1 LPTRSFG
8 GLHIGW
14 SYLVKHDL
22 LGQFPDMFSRDKR
35 ERIER
40 VILTVAIFSFLVHL
54 AAILLVSSGVVV
66 TDLPVTLLSNPVSA
80 LYTPFSFI
88 LIYEVYLLIYY
99 LPQSLSTYINKQ
111 YEIILLIIMRRLFK
125 DLANLKI
132 TPEWFT
138 LKYDLQ
144 FTYDLASTLLLFF
157 LIYVFSTQSRLRY
170 GPMADQTELG
180 SGTKTYTRIKNV
192 IASGLV
198 PVVFVMALYSLVTWL
213 MGIYTDAALSTAT
226 FQDINGIF
234 FKQFFTL
241 LVIVDVVLL
250 LVSFYHTDKFHVI
263 MRNSGFVI
271 STILIRLSFNVEGL
285 MNNILV
291 IVAVLFGLCIL
302 LIYNQYERR
311 DAHLN

>member
-1 LPTRSFG
+1 
-8 GLHIGW
+8 
-14 SYLVKHDL
+14 VKHDL

-302 LIYNQYERR
+302 LIYNRYEQR
-311 DAHLN
+311 DAQMQ

>member
-1 LPTRSFG
+1 MK
-8 GLHIGW
+8 
-14 SYLVKHDL
+14 YDL
-22 LGQFPDMFSRDKR
+22 LGHLPDMFSRARR

-40 VILTVAIFSFLVHL
+40 VILTVAIVSFLVHL
-54 AAILLVSSGVVV
+54 AAILLVSSGVVA

-88 LIYEVYLLIYY
+88 LVYEVYLLIYY

-125 DLANLKI
+125 DLANLNI
-132 TPEWFT
+132 SPEWFSV
-138 LKYDLQ
+138 KYDLQ
-144 FTYDLASTLLLFF
+144 FTYDIASTLLLFF
-157 LIYVFSTQSRLRY
+157 LIYIFSTHSRMRF
-170 GPMADQTELG
+170 GPKADRTELG
-180 SGTKTYTRIKNV
+180 VGTKTYTRIKNI

-198 PVVFVMALYSLVTWL
+198 PIVFMMALYSFVTWL
-213 MGIYTDAALSTAT
+213 LGIFTDAASATAS

-241 LVIVDVVLL
+241 LVIIDVVLL
-250 LVSFYHTDKFHVI
+250 LVSFYHTDKFHVV

-271 STILIRLSFNVEGL
+271 STILIRLSFNVDGL

-291 IVAVLFGLCIL
+291 VTAVLFGLCIL
-302 LIYNQYERR
+302 LIYNRYERR
-311 DAHLN
+311 DAQLI

>member
-1 LPTRSFG
+1 MT
-8 GLHIGW
+8 
-14 SYLVKHDL
+14 HDL
-22 LGQFPDMFSRDKR
+22 LGRLPDMFSQDKR

-40 VILTVAIFSFLVHL
+40 VILTVAIVSFLVHL
-54 AAILLVSSGVVV
+54 AAILLVSSGIVA
-66 TDLPVTLLSNPVSA
+66 TNLPVTLLSNPVSA

-88 LIYEVYLLIYY
+88 LVYEVYLLIYY

-132 TPEWFT
+132 SPEWFS

-144 FTYDLASTLLLFF
+144 FTYDIASTLLLFF
-157 LIYVFSTQSRLRY
+157 LIYIFSTHSRMRF
-170 GPMADQTELG
+170 GPMAEKAELG
-180 SGTKTYTRIKNV
+180 IGTKTYTRIKNV

-213 MGIYTDAALSTAT
+213 VGIFTDAASTTAT

-250 LVSFYHTDKFHVI
+250 LVSFYHTDKFHVV

-271 STILIRLSFNVEGL
+271 STILIRLSFNVEGV
-285 MNNILV
+285 MNNVLV
-291 IVAVLFGLCIL
+291 IAAVLFGLCIL

-311 DAHLN
+311 DAQ

>member
-1 LPTRSFG
+1 M
-8 GLHIGW
+8 
-14 SYLVKHDL
+14 KHDL

-302 LIYNQYERR
+302 LIYNRYEQR
-311 DAHLN
+311 DAQMQ

>member
-1 LPTRSFG
+1 
-8 GLHIGW
+8 
-14 SYLVKHDL
+14 VKHDL
-22 LGQFPDMFSRDKR
+22 LGHLPDMFSRDRR

-40 VILTVAIFSFLVHL
+40 VILSVAIVSFLVHL
-54 AAILLVSSGVVV
+54 AAILLVSSGIVA

-88 LIYEVYLLIYY
+88 LVYEVYLLIYY

-125 DLANLKI
+125 DLANLNI
-132 TPEWFT
+132 SPEWFSV
-138 LKYDLQ
+138 KYDLQ
-144 FTYDLASTLLLFF
+144 FTYDIASTLLLFF
-157 LIYVFSTQSRLRY
+157 LIYIFSTHSRMRF
-170 GPMADQTELG
+170 GPKADRTELG
-180 SGTKTYTRIKNV
+180 VGTKTYTRIKNI

-198 PVVFVMALYSLVTWL
+198 PIVFMMALYSFVTWL
-213 MGIYTDAALSTAT
+213 LGIFTDAASATAS

-241 LVIVDVVLL
+241 LVIIDVVLL
-250 LVSFYHTDKFHVI
+250 LVSFYHTDKFHVV

-271 STILIRLSFNVEGL
+271 STILIRLSFNVDGL

-291 IVAVLFGLCIL
+291 VTAVLFGLCIL
-302 LIYNQYERR
+302 LIYNRYERR
-311 DAHLN
+311 DAQLN

>member
-1 LPTRSFG
+1 M
-8 GLHIGW
+8 
-14 SYLVKHDL
+14 KHDL
-22 LGQFPDMFSRDKR
+22 LGHLPDMFSRDRR

-40 VILTVAIFSFLVHL
+40 VILSVAIVSFLVHL
-54 AAILLVSSGVVV
+54 AAILLVSSGIVA

-88 LIYEVYLLIYY
+88 LVYEVYLLIYY

-125 DLANLKI
+125 DLANLNI
-132 TPEWFT
+132 SPEWFSV
-138 LKYDLQ
+138 KYDLQ
-144 FTYDLASTLLLFF
+144 FTYDIASTLLLFF
-157 LIYVFSTQSRLRY
+157 LIYIFSTHSRMRF
-170 GPMADQTELG
+170 GPKADRTELG
-180 SGTKTYTRIKNV
+180 VGTKTYTRIKNI

-198 PVVFVMALYSLVTWL
+198 PIVFMMALYSFVTWL
-213 MGIYTDAALSTAT
+213 LGIFTDAASATAS

-241 LVIVDVVLL
+241 LVIIDVVLL
-250 LVSFYHTDKFHVI
+250 LVSFYHTDKFHVV

-271 STILIRLSFNVEGL
+271 STILIRLSFNVDGL

-291 IVAVLFGLCIL
+291 VTAVLFGLCIL
-302 LIYNQYERR
+302 LIYNRYERR
-311 DAHLN
+311 DAQLN

>member
-1 LPTRSFG
+1 
-8 GLHIGW
+8 
-14 SYLVKHDL
+14 VKYDL
-22 LGQFPDMFSRDKR
+22 LGHLPDMFSRARR

-40 VILTVAIFSFLVHL
+40 VILTVAIVSFLVHL
-54 AAILLVSSGVVV
+54 AAILLVSSGVVA

-88 LIYEVYLLIYY
+88 LVYEVYLLIYY

-125 DLANLKI
+125 DLANLNI
-132 TPEWFT
+132 SPEWFSV
-138 LKYDLQ
+138 KYDLQ
-144 FTYDLASTLLLFF
+144 FTYDIASTLLLFF
-157 LIYVFSTQSRLRY
+157 LIYIFSTHSRMRF
-170 GPMADQTELG
+170 GPKADRTELG
-180 SGTKTYTRIKNV
+180 VGTKTYTRIKNI

-198 PVVFVMALYSLVTWL
+198 PIVFMMALYSFVTWL
-213 MGIYTDAALSTAT
+213 LGIFTDAASATAS

-241 LVIVDVVLL
+241 LVIIDVVLL
-250 LVSFYHTDKFHVI
+250 LVSFYHTDKFHVV

-271 STILIRLSFNVEGL
+271 STILIRLSFNVDGL

-291 IVAVLFGLCIL
+291 VTAVLFGLCIL
-302 LIYNQYERR
+302 LIYNRYERR
-311 DAHLN
+311 DAQLI

>member
-1 LPTRSFG
+1 MK
-8 GLHIGW
+8 
-14 SYLVKHDL
+14 YDL
-22 LGQFPDMFSRDKR
+22 LGHLPDMFSRARR

-40 VILTVAIFSFLVHL
+40 VILSVAIVSFLVHL
-54 AAILLVSSGVVV
+54 AAILLVSSGVVA

-88 LIYEVYLLIYY
+88 LVYEVYLLIYY

-125 DLANLKI
+125 DLANLNI
-132 TPEWFT
+132 SPEWFSV
-138 LKYDLQ
+138 KYDLQ
-144 FTYDLASTLLLFF
+144 FTYDIASTLLLFF
-157 LIYVFSTQSRLRY
+157 LIYIFSTHSRMRF
-170 GPMADQTELG
+170 GPKADRTELG
-180 SGTKTYTRIKNV
+180 VGTKTYTRIKNI

-198 PVVFVMALYSLVTWL
+198 PIVFMMALYSFVTWL
-213 MGIYTDAALSTAT
+213 LGIFTDAASATAS

-241 LVIVDVVLL
+241 LVIIDVVLL
-250 LVSFYHTDKFHVI
+250 LVSFYHTDKFHVV

-271 STILIRLSFNVEGL
+271 STILIRLSFNVDGL

-291 IVAVLFGLCIL
+291 VTAVLFGLCIL
-302 LIYNQYERR
+302 LIYNRYERR
-311 DAHLN
+311 DAQLI

>member
-1 LPTRSFG
+1 M
-8 GLHIGW
+8 
-14 SYLVKHDL
+14 KHDL
-22 LGQFPDMFSRDKR
+22 LGHLPDMFSRDKR

-40 VILTVAIFSFLVHL
+40 VILTVAIVSFLVHL
-54 AAILLVSSGVVV
+54 AAILLVSWGIVE
-66 TDLPVTLLSNPVSA
+66 TDLPVALLSNPVSA

-88 LIYEVYLLIYY
+88 LVYEVYLLIYY

-132 TPEWFT
+132 TPEWFS

-144 FTYDLASTLLLFF
+144 FTYDLASTLLLFL
-157 LIYVFSTQSRLRY
+157 LIYVFSTQSRLRF
-170 GPMADQTELG
+170 GPPADKSELG
-180 SGTKTYTRIKNV
+180 SGTRRYTRIKNV
-192 IASGLV
+192 IAAGLV
-198 PVVFVMALYSLVTWL
+198 PVVFAMALYSLVTWL
-213 MGIYTDAALSTAT
+213 WGTLTSAASVTTT

-302 LIYNQYERR
+302 LIYNRYEQR
-311 DAHLN
+311 DAQMQ

>member
-1 LPTRSFG
+1 
-8 GLHIGW
+8 
-14 SYLVKHDL
+14 VKHDL
-22 LGQFPDMFSRDKR
+22 FGHLPDMFSRDRR

-40 VILTVAIFSFLVHL
+40 VILSVAIVSFLVHL
-54 AAILLVSSGVVV
+54 AAILLVSSGVVA

-88 LIYEVYLLIYY
+88 LVYEVYLLIYY

-125 DLANLKI
+125 DLANLNI
-132 TPEWFT
+132 SPEWFSV
-138 LKYDLQ
+138 KYDLQ
-144 FTYDLASTLLLFF
+144 FTYDIASTLLLFF
-157 LIYVFSTQSRLRY
+157 LIYIFSTHSRMRF
-170 GPMADQTELG
+170 GPKADRTELG
-180 SGTKTYTRIKNV
+180 VGTKTYTRIKNI

-198 PVVFVMALYSLVTWL
+198 PIVFMMALYSFVTWL
-213 MGIYTDAALSTAT
+213 LGIFTDAASATAS

-241 LVIVDVVLL
+241 LVIIDVVLL
-250 LVSFYHTDKFHVI
+250 LVSFYHTDKFHVV

-271 STILIRLSFNVEGL
+271 STILIRLSFNVDGL

-291 IVAVLFGLCIL
+291 VTAVLFGLCIL
-302 LIYNQYERR
+302 LIYNRYERR
-311 DAHLN
+311 DAQLI

>member
-1 LPTRSFG
+1 MKHISF
-8 GLHIGW
+8 
-14 SYLVKHDL
+14 S
-22 LGQFPDMFSRDKR
+22 QFADMFSRDKR

-40 VILTVAIFSFLVHL
+40 VILTVAIISFLVYL
-54 AAILLVSSGVVV
+54 AAILLVSSGIVE

-88 LIYEVYLLIYY
+88 LVYEVYLLIYY

-125 DLANLKI
+125 DLANLNI

-144 FTYDLASTLLLFF
+144 FTYDLASTLLLFL
-157 LIYVFSTQSRLRY
+157 LIYIFSTQSRLRY
-170 GPMADQTELG
+170 GPAADQTELG
-180 SGTKTYTRIKNV
+180 RGTKTYTRIKNV

-213 MGIYTDAALSTAT
+213 MGIYVDAASSTAT
-226 FQDINGIF
+226 FQDINGVF

-263 MRNSGFVI
+263 IRNSGFVI
-271 STILIRLSFNVEGL
+271 STILIRLSFNVEGV

-291 IVAVLFGLCIL
+291 VVAVLFGLCIL
-302 LIYNQYERR
+302 LIYNRFERR
-311 DAHLN
+311 DAQLN

>member
-1 LPTRSFG
+1 
-8 GLHIGW
+8 
-14 SYLVKHDL
+14 
-22 LGQFPDMFSRDKR
+22 MFSRDRR

-40 VILTVAIFSFLVHL
+40 VILSVAIVSFLVHL
-54 AAILLVSSGVVV
+54 AAILLVSSGIVA

-88 LIYEVYLLIYY
+88 LVYEVYLLIYY

-125 DLANLKI
+125 DLANLNI
-132 TPEWFT
+132 SPEWFSV
-138 LKYDLQ
+138 KYDLQ
-144 FTYDLASTLLLFF
+144 FTYDIASTLLLFF
-157 LIYVFSTQSRLRY
+157 LIYIFSTHSRMRF
-170 GPMADQTELG
+170 GPKADRTELG
-180 SGTKTYTRIKNV
+180 VGTKTYTRIKNI

-198 PVVFVMALYSLVTWL
+198 PIVFMMALYSFVTWL
-213 MGIYTDAALSTAT
+213 LGIFTDAASATAS

-241 LVIVDVVLL
+241 LVIIDVVLL
-250 LVSFYHTDKFHVI
+250 LVSFYHTDKFHVV

-271 STILIRLSFNVEGL
+271 STILIRLSFNVDGL

-291 IVAVLFGLCIL
+291 VTAVLFGLCIL
-302 LIYNQYERR
+302 LIYNRYERR
-311 DAHLN
+311 DAQLN

>member
-1 LPTRSFG
+1 M
-8 GLHIGW
+8 
-14 SYLVKHDL
+14 KHDL
-22 LGQFPDMFSRDKR
+22 LGQIPDMFSRDKR

-40 VILTVAIFSFLVHL
+40 VILTVAIVSFLVHL
-54 AAILLVSSGVVV
+54 AAILLVSSGIVT

-88 LIYEVYLLIYY
+88 LVYEVYLLIYY

-132 TPEWFT
+132 SPEWFS

-144 FTYDLASTLLLFF
+144 FTYDLASTLLLFP
-157 LIYVFSTQSRLRY
+157 LIYVFSTQSRLRFR
-170 GPMADQTELG
+170 PPTEKTELG
-180 SGTKTYTRIKNV
+180 SGTKTYTRIKTV

-198 PVVFVMALYSLVTWL
+198 PVVFLMALYSLVTWL
-213 MGIYTDAALSTAT
+213 VGTLTDAASPTSII
-226 FQDINGIF
+226 QDINGIF
-234 FKQFFTL
+234 FEQFFTL

-263 MRNSGFVI
+263 IRNSGFVI

-291 IVAVLFGLCIL
+291 LVAVLFGLCIL
-302 LIYNQYERR
+302 LIYNRYERR
-311 DAHLN
+311 DAQLI

>member
-1 LPTRSFG
+1 
-8 GLHIGW
+8 
-14 SYLVKHDL
+14 
-22 LGQFPDMFSRDKR
+22 MFSRDRR

-40 VILTVAIFSFLVHL
+40 VILSVAIVSFLVHL
-54 AAILLVSSGVVV
+54 AAILLVSSGVVA

-88 LIYEVYLLIYY
+88 LVYEVYLLIYY

-125 DLANLKI
+125 DLANLNI
-132 TPEWFT
+132 SPEWFSV
-138 LKYDLQ
+138 KYDLQ
-144 FTYDLASTLLLFF
+144 FTYDIASTLLLFF
-157 LIYVFSTQSRLRY
+157 LIYIFSTHSRMRF
-170 GPMADQTELG
+170 GPKADRTELG
-180 SGTKTYTRIKNV
+180 VGTKTYTRIKNI

-198 PVVFVMALYSLVTWL
+198 PIVFMMALYSFVTWL
-213 MGIYTDAALSTAT
+213 LGIFTDAASATAS

-241 LVIVDVVLL
+241 LVIIDVVLL
-250 LVSFYHTDKFHVI
+250 LVSFYHTDKFHVV

-271 STILIRLSFNVEGL
+271 STILIRLSFNVDGL

-291 IVAVLFGLCIL
+291 VTAVLFGLCIL
-302 LIYNQYERR
+302 LIYNRYERR
-311 DAHLN
+311 DAQLN

>member
-1 LPTRSFG
+1 M
-8 GLHIGW
+8 
-14 SYLVKHDL
+14 KHDL
-22 LGQFPDMFSRDKR
+22 LGHLPDMFSRDKR

-40 VILTVAIFSFLVHL
+40 VILTVAIVSFLVHL
-54 AAILLVSSGVVV
+54 AAILLVSWGIVE

-88 LIYEVYLLIYY
+88 LVYEVYLLIYY

-132 TPEWFT
+132 TPEWFS

-144 FTYDLASTLLLFF
+144 FTYDLASTLLLFL
-157 LIYVFSTQSRLRY
+157 LIYVFSTQSRLRL
-170 GPMADQTELG
+170 GPSADKSELG
-180 SGTKTYTRIKNV
+180 SGTRRYTRIKNV
-192 IASGLV
+192 IAAGLV
-198 PVVFVMALYSLVTWL
+198 PVVFAMALYSLVTWL
-213 MGIYTDAALSTAT
+213 WGTLTSTASVTTT

-302 LIYNQYERR
+302 LIYNRYEQR
-311 DAHLN
+311 DAQMQ

>member
-1 LPTRSFG
+1 
-8 GLHIGW
+8 
-14 SYLVKHDL
+14 
-22 LGQFPDMFSRDKR
+22 MFSRARR

-40 VILTVAIFSFLVHL
+40 VILTVAIVSFLVHL
-54 AAILLVSSGVVV
+54 AAILLVSSGVVA

-88 LIYEVYLLIYY
+88 LVYEVYLLIYY

-125 DLANLKI
+125 DLANLNI
-132 TPEWFT
+132 SPEWFSV
-138 LKYDLQ
+138 KYDLQ
-144 FTYDLASTLLLFF
+144 FTYDIASTLLLFF
-157 LIYVFSTQSRLRY
+157 LIYIFSTHSRMRF
-170 GPMADQTELG
+170 GPKADRTELG
-180 SGTKTYTRIKNV
+180 VGTKTYTRIKNI

-198 PVVFVMALYSLVTWL
+198 PIVFMMALYSFVTWL
-213 MGIYTDAALSTAT
+213 LGIFTDAASATAS

-241 LVIVDVVLL
+241 LVIIDVVLL
-250 LVSFYHTDKFHVI
+250 LVSFYHTDKFHVV

-271 STILIRLSFNVEGL
+271 STILIRLSFNVDGL

-291 IVAVLFGLCIL
+291 VTAVLFGLCIL
-302 LIYNQYERR
+302 LIYNRYERR
-311 DAHLN
+311 DAQLI

>member
-1 LPTRSFG
+1 M
-8 GLHIGW
+8 
-14 SYLVKHDL
+14 KHDL
-22 LGQFPDMFSRDKR
+22 LGHLPDMFSRDKR

-40 VILTVAIFSFLVHL
+40 VILTVAIVSFLVHL
-54 AAILLVSSGVVV
+54 AAILLVSWGIVE

-88 LIYEVYLLIYY
+88 LVYEVYLLIYY

-132 TPEWFT
+132 TPEWFS

-144 FTYDLASTLLLFF
+144 FTYDLASTLLLFL
-157 LIYVFSTQSRLRY
+157 LIYVFSTQSRLRF
-170 GPMADQTELG
+170 GPPADKSELG
-180 SGTKTYTRIKNV
+180 SGTRRYTRIKNV
-192 IASGLV
+192 IAAGLV
-198 PVVFVMALYSLVTWL
+198 PVVFAMALYSLVTWL
-213 MGIYTDAALSTAT
+213 WGTLTSAASVTTT

-302 LIYNQYERR
+302 LIYNRYEQR
-311 DAHLN
+311 DAQMQ

>member
-1 LPTRSFG
+1 
-8 GLHIGW
+8 
-14 SYLVKHDL
+14 VKHDL
-22 LGQFPDMFSRDKR
+22 FGHLPDMFSRARR

-40 VILTVAIFSFLVHL
+40 VILSVAIVSFLVHL
-54 AAILLVSSGVVV
+54 AAILLVSSGVVA

-88 LIYEVYLLIYY
+88 LVYEVYLLIYY

-125 DLANLKI
+125 DLANLNI
-132 TPEWFT
+132 SPEWFSV
-138 LKYDLQ
+138 KYDLQ
-144 FTYDLASTLLLFF
+144 FTYDIASTLLLFF
-157 LIYVFSTQSRLRY
+157 LIYIFSTHSRMRF
-170 GPMADQTELG
+170 GPKADRTELG
-180 SGTKTYTRIKNV
+180 VGTKTYTRIKNI

-198 PVVFVMALYSLVTWL
+198 PIVFMMALYSFVTWL
-213 MGIYTDAALSTAT
+213 LGIFTDAASATAS

-241 LVIVDVVLL
+241 LVIIDVVLL
-250 LVSFYHTDKFHVI
+250 LVSFYHTDKFHVV

-271 STILIRLSFNVEGL
+271 STILIRLSFNVDGL

-291 IVAVLFGLCIL
+291 VTAVLFGLCIL
-302 LIYNQYERR
+302 LIYNRYERR
-311 DAHLN
+311 DAQLI

>member
-1 LPTRSFG
+1 MLR
-8 GLHIGW
+8 
-14 SYLVKHDL
+14 Y
-22 LGQFPDMFSRDKR
+22 FSDIFSHEKRDQ
-35 ERIER
+35 IER
-40 VILTVAIFSFLVHL
+40 VILTVAISSFLIHL
-54 AAILLVSSGVVV
+54 SAILLVSSGIIV
-66 TDLPVTLLSNPVSA
+66 TDLPVSLLSSPVSA

-88 LIYEVYLLIYY
+88 LVYEVYLLIYY

-157 LIYVFSTQSRLRY
+157 LIYVFSTHSRLRF
-170 GPMADQTELG
+170 GPPTQPSPLG
-180 SGTKTYTRIKNV
+180 SGTQTYTRIKNV
-192 IASGLV
+192 IATGLV
-198 PVVFVMALYSLVTWL
+198 PVVFIMATYALVNWL
-213 MGIYTDAALSTAT
+213 LGVVTAGASPTTT

-234 FKQFFTL
+234 FEQFFTL

-263 MRNSGFVI
+263 IRNSGFVI
-271 STILIRLSFNVEGL
+271 STILIRLSFTVEGV

-291 IVAVLFGLCIL
+291 IAAVLFGLCIL
-302 LIYNQYERR
+302 LIYNRYEKR
-311 DAHLN
+311 DAQVP

>member
-1 LPTRSFG
+1 M
-8 GLHIGW
+8 
-14 SYLVKHDL
+14 KHDL
-22 LGQFPDMFSRDKR
+22 FGHLPDMFSRDRR

-40 VILTVAIFSFLVHL
+40 VILSVAIVSFLVHL
-54 AAILLVSSGVVV
+54 AAILLVSSGVVA

-88 LIYEVYLLIYY
+88 LVYEVYLLIYY

-125 DLANLKI
+125 DLANLNI
-132 TPEWFT
+132 SPEWFSV
-138 LKYDLQ
+138 KYDLQ
-144 FTYDLASTLLLFF
+144 FTYDIASTLLLFF
-157 LIYVFSTQSRLRY
+157 LIYIFSTHSRMRF
-170 GPMADQTELG
+170 GPKADRTELG
-180 SGTKTYTRIKNV
+180 VGTKTYTRIKNI

-198 PVVFVMALYSLVTWL
+198 PIVFMMALYSFVTWL
-213 MGIYTDAALSTAT
+213 LGIFTDAASATAS

-241 LVIVDVVLL
+241 LVIIDVVLL
-250 LVSFYHTDKFHVI
+250 LVSFYHTDKFHVV

-271 STILIRLSFNVEGL
+271 STILIRLSFNVDGL

-291 IVAVLFGLCIL
+291 VTAVLFGLCIL
-302 LIYNQYERR
+302 LIYNRYERR
-311 DAHLN
+311 DAQLI